1 MLQDGKTEH
10 CELDWNRDS
19 LYMAGIHF
27 TICGTTKPVP
37 NAGIESG
44 SAEPPRRKLYVNMY

>member
-1 MLQDGKTEH
+1 MLQDGKTEL

-19 LYMAGIHF
+19 LYMAGIHS